1 MHALDTLFNIAIW
14 RTELPQW
21 IFRKPL
27 WITIPSACADPDAID
42 KEIQISELHRRAYL
56 GSKAS

>member
-1 MHALDTLFNIAIW
+1 MHALDTLFNIAQG
-14 RTELPQW
+14 RSGLHAW

-42 KEIQISELHRRAYL
+42 KKIQISELHRRAYL
-56 GSKAS
+56 GSNAS